1 MIDYFLKFSS
11 KEEAESVLFDKTDDG
26 LVLRFQGTIAVVG
39 KVYETTG
46 KITKGVDG
54 DVPEMLAVAG
64 WHVNY
69 RGEEAESLAKY
80 QVFPTTP
87 VQGWA

>member
-1 MIDYFLKFSS
+1 MTDYFLKFSS
-11 KEEAESVLFDKTDDG
+11 KEEAESVLFDKTEHD
-26 LVLRFQGTIAVVG
+26 LVPRFQGSIAVVG
-39 KVYETTG
+39 PVYAPTG

-54 DVPEMLAVAG
+54 DILEMQAVAG

-69 RGEEAESLAKY
+69 RGEEAEDLTAY
-80 QVFPTTP
+80 QVFPITP